1 MAESSQLGPDVET
14 LRIAMDRLG
23 VGQLDEA
30 WLDRF
35 ALELQGL
42 VEMGRKLDELDL
54 SADEPANIFINQ
66 GGHS

>member
-35 ALELQGL
+35 ALELQSL